1 MFISVAIAS
10 FNGEKYIRKQIESI
24 LNQTRKVDEIVI
36 SDDGS
41 TDKTLAIIKD
51 ISAHTNIEIVQ
62 IKNNKNHGYCGNF
75 ENAIKNTKGDIVFI
89 ADQDDVWMPDKVE
102 KVVQLFSDF
111 RDCNAVITNG
121 NIINQN
127 EQVLSDSLTSS
138 FTVTDYIMHLD
149 GPEWLELSV
158 SRPLCNGMALA
169 ISRTLFSEIL
179 PFPDTTIGHD
189 HWIVF
194 NSILTH
200 GCYHLDEK
208 LVSYRLHGNNTAGN
222 KVYKGKPVERLIRIR
237 KRLQSSE
244 SMSKNILMMSEAIQK
259 KLHVHGLDDTP
270 AYHTAQSQLYIG
282 QKLADAHQDFRL
294 IGAFK
299 ILRLF
304 CTNMRYRHSGTNGFL
319 LEVAS
324 VLMKRK

>member
-244 SMSKNILMMSEAIQK
+244 SMSKNILMMSAAFQK
-259 KLHVHGLDDTP
+259 KLYDHGLNDTS
-270 AYHTAQSQLYIG
+270 AYLTAKSQLHIG
-282 QKLADAHQDFRL
+282 QKLEDAHQDFCL

-299 ILRLF
+299 IVWLF
-304 CTNMRYRHSGTNGFL
+304 CTNMRYRRSGTNAFL
-319 LEVAS
+319 LELAS
-324 VLMKRK
+324 ILIKRK